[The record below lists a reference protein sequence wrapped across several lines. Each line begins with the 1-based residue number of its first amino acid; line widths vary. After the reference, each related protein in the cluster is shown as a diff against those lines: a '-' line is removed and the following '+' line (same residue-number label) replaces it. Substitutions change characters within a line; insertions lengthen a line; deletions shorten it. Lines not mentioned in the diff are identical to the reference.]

1 MQVDFYQLSRDPVE
15 NVVPTIAVRLLENG
29 ARLLIVEGREEMRE
43 RLSTALWAAQPESF
57 LAHGHAGGD
66 ADAAQPILLSADCAA
81 HNGAGNIALTDGIWR
96 DEALGFERAFYF
108 FNAESID
115 TARASW
121 RALKA
126 NDSVEPRFW
135 KQEGRRWVQGP

>member
-15 NVVPTIAVRLLENG
+15 NVLPAIAARVLESG
-29 ARLLIVEGREEMRE
+29 VRLLIVDGREDMRE
-43 RLSTALWAAQPESF
+43 RLSSALWSARPDSF
-57 LAHGHAGGD
+57 LAHGQAGGGQD
-66 ADAAQPILLSADCAA
+66 GVQPILLSADCAA
-81 HNGAGNIALTDGIWR
+81 PNKARNIALTDGVWR
-96 DEALGFERAFYF
+96 DDALGFERTFYF
-108 FNAESID
+108 FDDASINA
-115 TARASW
+115 ARSCW